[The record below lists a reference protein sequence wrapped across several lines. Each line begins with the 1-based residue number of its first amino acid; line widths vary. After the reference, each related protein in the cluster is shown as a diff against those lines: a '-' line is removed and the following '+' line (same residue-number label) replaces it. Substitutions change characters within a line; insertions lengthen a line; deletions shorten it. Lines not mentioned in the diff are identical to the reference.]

1 MIERMKKIGFMLIS
15 LSILVLVSVPAYS
28 QPKLGYVK
36 VDEVIRKA
44 NIAKN
49 AEDKLK
55 KEFAPRDNELKK
67 MNLKLKNLATKF
79 EKEQAVL
86 TKSDKQ
92 KLQRE
97 IANIEKE
104 LQRKRRQAREDL
116 TQRKNEEL
124 AAVVEKARAA
134 IKEIAEDEKYDLILE
149 NSVYASP
156 KVDITAKVIK
166 ALNEKK

>member
-1 MIERMKKIGFMLIS
+1 MIERMKKICFTLIS
-15 LSILVLVSVPAYS
+15 LSILVLVSVPAFS

-44 NIAKN
+44 N
-49 AEDKLK
+49 
-55 KEFAPRDNELKK
+55 
-67 MNLKLKNLATKF
+67 
-79 EKEQAVL
+79 
-86 TKSDKQ
+86 
-92 KLQRE
+92 

>member
-1 MIERMKKIGFMLIS
+1 
-15 LSILVLVSVPAYS
+15 
-28 QPKLGYVK
+28 
-36 VDEVIRKA
+36 
-44 NIAKN
+44 
-49 AEDKLK
+49 
-55 KEFAPRDNELKK
+55 

>member
-1 MIERMKKIGFMLIS
+1 MKKNCFTLIS
-15 LSILVLVSVPAYS
+15 LCILVLVSAPAFS

-55 KEFAPRDNELKK
+55 KEFAPRDNKLKK
-67 MNLKLKNLATKF
+67 MNLKLKNLATRF

>member
-1 MIERMKKIGFMLIS
+1 MKMMMPSQVKKI
-15 LSILVLVSVPAYS
+15 
-28 QPKLGYVK
+28 
-36 VDEVIRKA
+36 
-44 NIAKN
+44 
-49 AEDKLK
+49 K
-55 KEFAPRDNELKK
+55 KYRGKIPLFHD
-67 MNLKLKNLATKF
+67 
-79 EKEQAVL
+79 
-86 TKSDKQ
+86 
-92 KLQRE
+92 
-97 IANIEKE
+97 ANIEKE

-166 ALNEKK
+166 ALLWPNYIIIMIL